1 MFVVDRQHNIRKGF
15 IQHDRWRFEKAKAKI
30 VKNSFL
36 ESFALGVKNIF
47 LPDFFNIEY
56 TGIESN
62 AYQFAEVIVDKAL
75 ENKSGLFLKRDI
87 SVTGVEFV
95 PESIATTEEGYK
107 VLLDKE
113 VSLQLVI
120 ANEGNVEETEVL
132 ILILVTDEFGE
143 TVFEKRTK
151 LNTIGPFESKS
162 YYTEPLKIEKGIV
175 YEWFILV
182 EETENEEDF
191 EDNIYSVKAFIP
203 PED

>member
-1 MFVVDRQHNIRKGF
+1 M
-15 IQHDRWRFEKAKAKI
+15 
-30 VKNSFL
+30 
-36 ESFALGVKNIF
+36 
-47 LPDFFNIEY
+47 
-56 TGIESN
+56 
-62 AYQFAEVIVDKAL
+62 

-120 ANEGNVEETEVL
+120 ANEGNVEETEVV

-151 LNTIGPFESKS
+151 LNTIQ
-162 YYTEPLKIEKGIV
+162 LIRRRQD
-175 YEWFILV
+175 IL
-182 EETENEEDF
+182 
-191 EDNIYSVKAFIP
+191 P
-203 PED
+203 

>member
-1 MFVVDRQHNIRKGF
+1 M
-15 IQHDRWRFEKAKAKI
+15 
-30 VKNSFL
+30 
-36 ESFALGVKNIF
+36 
-47 LPDFFNIEY
+47 
-56 TGIESN
+56 
-62 AYQFAEVIVDKAL
+62 

-95 PESIATTEEGYK
+95 PESIATTEEGFK
-107 VLLDKE
+107 VLLDKD

-120 ANEGNVEETEVL
+120 ANEGNVEETEVI
-132 ILILVTDEFGE
+132 ILILVTDELGE
-143 TVFEKRTK
+143 TVFEKRAK

>member
-1 MFVVDRQHNIRKGF
+1 MIE
-15 IQHDRWRFEKAKAKI
+15 I
-30 VKNSFL
+30 NSKS
-36 ESFALGVKNIF
+36 ETENIF
-47 LPDFFNIEY
+47 LPDFFDIEY

-62 AYQFAEVIVDKAL
+62 AYQFAEAIVDKAL

-107 VLLDKE
+107 VLLDTE